1 VQHKNLWFLAV
12 TLVVVALDQASKWWV
27 YTNLGENGQGI
38 SVIPGLFDIVH
49 AQNPGAALGFLRDF
63 EHRQWLFI
71 GFTIIAVGII
81 GNMQRQLEASLRF
94 LPSVLGLILG
104 GAIGNGIDRVHK
116 QTVTDFLRFYTD
128 NPTWKARLI
137 DWFGTNE
144 YPSFNVADIA
154 LVVGVGLFVVHYLFL
169 DEGEF
174 DVKKGD
180 KVGKGASDAPS
191 GDPTGI
197 ERSQA

>member
-1 VQHKNLWFLAV
+1 MQQKNVWFL
-12 TLVVVALDQASKWWV
+12 VVAFVAVALDQVTKWWV
-27 YTNLGENGQGI
+27 YTNVGENGQGI
-38 SVIPGLFDIVH
+38 TVIPGFFDIVH

-63 EHRQWLFI
+63 EYRVWLFVA
-71 GFTIIAVGII
+71 FTVLAVGII
-81 GNMQRQLEASLRF
+81 GNMQRQLAGNLRF
-94 LPSVLGLILG
+94 LPCVLGLILG

-128 NPTWKARLI
+128 NPTWKTRLV

-174 DVKKGD
+174 DAKGNPTA
-180 KVGKGASDAPS
+180 KAPS
-191 GDPTGI
+191 DGARRDEAGV
-197 ERSQA
+197 ERSSA